1 MTDSAGLPAERE
13 TRIASASA
21 LDMFARR
28 ASAFLS
34 RRRTL
39 QCLTVGATAV
49 ISSGLGDILAKD
61 KGKKKKRRKRRR
73 QRKQRNRNPP
83 SPPTC
88 AEQCA
93 AQFEVCFERAVDST
107 LCGDTFSTSCKP
119 CFSDQ
124 DCVESGEPYCL
135 TLDGLVERETNEPL
149 TILRSLCGPF
159 FDAVCAQILN

>member
-13 TRIASASA
+13 TRIASSSA
-21 LDMFARR
+21 LDMFARQ

-61 KGKKKKRRKRRR
+61 KDKKKKRRKRRR

-93 AQFEVCFERAVDST
+93 AQF
-107 LCGDTFSTSCKP
+107 
-119 CFSDQ
+119 
-124 DCVESGEPYCL
+124 
-135 TLDGLVERETNEPL
+135 
-149 TILRSLCGPF
+149 
-159 FDAVCAQILN
+159 